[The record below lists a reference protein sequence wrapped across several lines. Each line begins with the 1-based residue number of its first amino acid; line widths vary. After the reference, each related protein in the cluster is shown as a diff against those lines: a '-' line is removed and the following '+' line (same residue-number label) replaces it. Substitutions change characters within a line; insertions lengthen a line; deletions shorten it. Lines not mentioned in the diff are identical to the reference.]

1 MSHPRIVVSP
11 PGPRAREVIRLDSQ
25 HSSPSTSHPYPFVF
39 DSALDCIV
47 KDVDGNE
54 FIDFD
59 SGGGVANVGHNH
71 RKVLAAVRDQLDKA
85 IYHHG
90 YGNAFN
96 ELFPRLSEALNTI
109 MPGRDRRFFYSSS
122 ESEAFEAGMKVAAWH
137 TRGHTFLGFLG
148 SNHGTTLGALSLSG
162 QIPEQRRHFP
172 SLARVVSSP
181 YPYCYRCAHREEP
194 GDCNCFCLDV
204 LESHLARDTPREEV
218 AALTLEPI
226 QANGCIV
233 PPDSFYTRLR
243 RLTKEHELLLLAD
256 EAFTGV
262 GRTGRWLGL
271 DNWEISPDI
280 ICVSGSL
287 SSGIPLGVTG
297 ARSQVMDWDPG
308 SHASTLGGN
317 PLACAAA
324 LAGLD
329 VIREEHLLENAVKQ
343 GRYMLRRLQELT
355 DKYQFLGDARGKGLL
370 IGLEVVKSQETR
382 EPDVEAAR
390 EMALKCWKRG
400 LLLRRVGASTIRFC
414 PPLTISQDLVDAGME
429 VLEATIHEAA
439 DT

>member
-1 MSHPRIVVSP
+1 
-11 PGPRAREVIRLDSQ
+11 
-25 HSSPSTSHPYPFVF
+25 
-39 DSALDCIV
+39 
-47 KDVDGNE
+47 
-54 FIDFD
+54 
-59 SGGGVANVGHNH
+59 
-71 RKVLAAVRDQLDKA
+71 
-85 IYHHG
+85 
-90 YGNAFN
+90 
-96 ELFPRLSEALNTI
+96 
-109 MPGRDRRFFYSSS
+109 
-122 ESEAFEAGMKVAAWH
+122 
-137 TRGHTFLGFLG
+137 
-148 SNHGTTLGALSLSG
+148 LSG

-194 GDCNCFCLDV
+194 GDCNCFCLDA

-370 IGLEVVKSQETR
+370 IGLEVMKSQETR

-429 VLEATIHEAA
+429 VLEAVIHEAA